1 MMGCHKRHYWSVVAQ
16 PLLLVFATLPLV
28 KCLGTGGEVEVELG
42 PDPST
47 AYQLRAAV
55 RSVLRD
61 EFNVSRQR
69 TARQTDRTDALLGN
83 FNGHDATGSE
93 HPLHTPSGEKTR
105 KTYDFTRTHHVGT
118 SCHDI
123 QATQGATKSGVYL
136 IHPPNLAQGP
146 WKVYCDLETEGGGWM
161 VFQVRDD
168 VEPHENFM
176 RGWEDYKVGF
186 GDFDREF
193 WLGNILIWALT
204 NQDNATHHELA
215 VDMEDWSGNR
225 RFARYR
231 SFRLGSERDAFR
243 LYHQNLYYGNAG
255 DSMYSHNGLPF
266 STFDVDNDNRDGEFA
281 ERSCARLYKG
291 GWWYGN
297 CHDANLNGWY
307 LGGAHRSFAD
317 GINWYTWTG
326 YNYSLKKTVMKLR
339 PQVQGPI
346 DVGYGNYLLTSPG
359 SREGRKKRKR
369 KKTTKDEPSL
379 KSHNEEEKE
388 EEKGEEEEEE
398 KLRRPRKKRL
408 RDLEGRYDVS
418 ELLAPANTLTNPN
431 NDRKSEL

>member
-1 MMGCHKRHYWSVVAQ
+1 MFNIIKLVTID
-16 PLLLVFATLPLV
+16 LLLICGFVQYSWSLSTGADIDPFALNTIDDLPFS
-28 KCLGTGGEVEVELG
+28 K
-42 PDPST
+42 PSLNKQP
-47 AYQLRAAV
+47 APASV
-55 RSVLRD
+55 RD
-61 EFNVSRQR
+61 SRQI
-69 TARQTDRTDALLGN
+69 DRSDSLLSG
-83 FNGHDATGSE
+83 FNLKDGESE
-93 HPLHTPSGEKTR
+93 FPLHKPTGEKTR
-105 KTYDFTRTHHVGT
+105 KTYDFTKTYHVGL

-123 QATQGATKSGVYL
+123 QATQGATRSGVYL

-204 NQDNATHHELA
+204 NVDNSTYYELA
-215 VDMEDWSGNR
+215 IDMEDWSGNR

-231 SFRLGSERDAFR
+231 SFRMGSERDAFR

-266 STFDVDNDNRDGEFA
+266 STFDVDNDNRDGDFA

-307 LGGAHRSFAD
+307 LGGPHRSFAD

-339 PQVQGPI
+339 PQINGPI
-346 DVGYGNYLLTSPG
+346 DVGYGNYILTSPPDRAG
-359 SREGRKKRKR
+359 RRE
-369 KKTTKDEPSL
+369 DEADGTDSSPPE
-379 KSHNEEEKE
+379 NKE
-388 EEKGEEEEEE
+388 SGATRSARQMANGK
-398 KLRRPRKKRL
+398 
-408 RDLEGRYDVS
+408 YDVS
-418 ELLAPANTLTNPN
+418 ELLTLANTLSNPN
-431 NDRKSEL
+431 NKKTKIEL

>member
-1 MMGCHKRHYWSVVAQ
+1 MLTQLFYLLYPVVRCINTDQ
-16 PLLLVFATLPLV
+16 
-28 KCLGTGGEVEVELG
+28 GTVQAADDASDLNY
-42 PDPST
+42 
-47 AYQLRAAV
+47 YQLKTAVKHVLRNEYDLNLTRRAA
-55 RSVLRD
+55 
-61 EFNVSRQR
+61 RQI
-69 TARQTDRTDALLGN
+69 DRTDALLGG
-83 FNGHDATGSE
+83 FNGRDQEE
-93 HPLHTPSGEKTR
+93 HPLQRPSGEKTR
-105 KTYDFTRTHHVGT
+105 KTYDFTKTYHVGL
-118 SCHDI
+118 SCHDV
-123 QATQGATKSGVYL
+123 QASQGATKSGIYL
-136 IHPPNLAQGP
+136 IHPPNLSQGP

-204 NQDNATHHELA
+204 NVDNKTHYELA

-231 SFRLGSERDAFR
+231 SFRIGSERDAFR

-266 STFDVDNDNRDGEFA
+266 STFDVDNDNREGDFA

-326 YNYSLKKTVMKLR
+326 YNYSLKKTVIKMR
-339 PQVQGPI
+339 PQVNGPI
-346 DVGYGNYLLTSPG
+346 DVGYGNYILTAP
-359 SREGRKKRKR
+359 REGRKKKQKSNKSTKSERKSSNDETTETENDTSNMKSER
-369 KKTTKDEPSL
+369 KQKSL
-379 KSHNEEEKE
+379 NVKMMPNGKW
-388 EEKGEEEEEE
+388 
-398 KLRRPRKKRL
+398 
-408 RDLEGRYDVS
+408 DVS
-418 ELLAPANTLTNPN
+418 ELLSSSNTLTNPSN
-431 NDRKSEL
+431 EKYKKSEL